1 MEVSDAARSI
11 VKLIQSSPSLKRQEI
26 VNIGY
31 DEVYSINR
39 LIKFHNEVFGTYL
52 ECKIVHPEFIF
63 DLKGYAIEFP
73 RLDFYILSFFL

>member
-1 MEVSDAARSI
+1 MAKKSKV
-11 VKLIQSSPSLKRQEI
+11 VKNMQRQEI

-63 DLKGYAIEFP
+63 DLKKLRKISSLPNRGLKEAMLELKSLLWIP
-73 RLDFYILSFFL
+73 